1 MRARL
6 EMGVRVKISTESF
19 NAAMNL
25 VRESV
30 VIAGHTD
37 FIADLGPRRRRGEKG
52 VLARHLPALRAGG
65 LTAVFDHIGGDAPY
79 YTVYPANGVMVA
91 DPLRSSLE
99 ALQHVK
105 AEVDASHETM
115 IARDCGDIRLA
126 HDTDRVAFVLCLEG
140 AAPIGNDLSMLRIF
154 YDLGVRCIGLTHNQ
168 RNLLGDGIA
177 VGASGGL
184 TSFGKDAIR
193 DMEALGI
200 TVDVSHLNT
209 EGFWDTVSIAQRPV
223 IASHSNASAI
233 HGHPR
238 NLDDDQI
245 RALAGTGG
253 MIGLHAMTTLISSGE
268 QDYFRTLLAHAEHI
282 GSLVGPQY
290 VGLGPD
296 IMPDW
301 DEQTYREIW
310 APARDLADLTFSYP
324 SEFDGLDK
332 VANLAAGLLEVGFS
346 GTEVSG
352 ILGANWLRVFDQSWQ
367 AR

>member
-1 MRARL
+1 
-6 EMGVRVKISTESF
+6 VNISFESLD
-19 NAAMNL
+19 AAMNI
-25 VRESV
+25 VRDSV

-37 FIADLGPRRRRGEKG
+37 FIADLAPRRRRREEG

-79 YTVYPANGVMVA
+79 YTVYPGNSVMAA

-105 AEVDASHETM
+105 SEVDASHETL
-115 IARDCGDIRLA
+115 IARDCDDIRLA
-126 HDTDRVAFVLCLEG
+126 HDTDRIAFVLCLEG

-184 TSFGKDAIR
+184 TAFGKDAVR
-193 DMEALGI
+193 EMEALGI
-200 TVDVSHLNT
+200 TVDVSHLNKD
-209 EGFWDTVSIAQRPV
+209 GFWDTVSIAQRPV

-233 HGHPR
+233 HDHPR

-253 MIGLHAMTTLISSGE
+253 MIGLHAMTTLIGSRE

-282 GSLVGPQY
+282 GSLVGPQF
-290 VGLGPD
+290 VGIGPD

-301 DEQTYREIW
+301 DEETYREMW

-324 SEFDGLDK
+324 TEFDGLDK
-332 VANLAAGLLEVGFS
+332 ITNLAAGLLDVGFS
-346 GTEVSG
+346 HGEVSD
-352 ILGANWLRVFDQSWQ
+352 ILGANWLSVFERAWQ
-367 AR
+367 AT

>member
-1 MRARL
+1 
-6 EMGVRVKISTESF
+6 MGARVKISTDAL
-19 NAAMNL
+19 NAAMSL

-37 FIADLGPRRRRGEKG
+37 FIADFGPRRRRGEVG
-52 VLARHLPALRAGG
+52 VLDRHMPGLRAGG

-79 YTVYPANGVMVA
+79 YAVYPANGVMVA

-105 AEVDASHETM
+105 TEVDASHETL
-115 IARDCGDIRLA
+115 IARDCDDIRLA
-126 HDTDRVAFVLCLEG
+126 HDSDRIAFVLCLEG
-140 AAPIGNDLSMLRIF
+140 AAPIGNDLSLLHVF
-154 YDLGVRCIGLTHNQ
+154 YDLGIRCIGLTHNQ

-184 TSFGKDAIR
+184 TSFGKDAIGE
-193 DMEALGI
+193 MEALGV

-209 EGFWDTVSIAQRPV
+209 EGFWDTVSIAERPV

-233 HGHPR
+233 HDHPR

-245 RALAGTGG
+245 RAIAGTGG
-253 MIGLHAMTTLISSGE
+253 MIGLHAMTTLIGSGE
-268 QDYFRTLLAHAEHI
+268 QDYFRLLLAHAQHI
-282 GSLVGPQY
+282 SSVVGPEY
-290 VGLGPD
+290 VGVGPD

-301 DEQTYREIW
+301 DEDTYREIW

-324 SEFDGLDK
+324 VEFDGLGK
-332 VANLAAGLLEVGFS
+332 LTNLAAGLLDVGFA
-346 GTEVSG
+346 GDEVSG